1 MKSNTSTSRSS
12 GTTTSP
18 RPSNRRGTKGEGKLP
33 ASTSSSADPCKQPAT
48 LPPVFFPP
56 VVIPQGDGSYLVK
69 PGKPIVGEEEIK
81 TTEVMKLLGCSRGQV
96 WYIRNSPLG
105 AKHLRWRFISD
116 KQGKI
121 LWNRAS
127 VLAYKSALEEVG
139 K

>member
-1 MKSNTSTSRSS
+1 M
-12 GTTTSP
+12 
-18 RPSNRRGTKGEGKLP
+18 
-33 ASTSSSADPCKQPAT
+33 
-48 LPPVFFPP
+48 
-56 VVIPQGDGSYLVK
+56 
-69 PGKPIVGEEEIK
+69 GEEEIK